1 MDIADLRRNY
11 TRGGLSETEALPDP
25 VEQFRLWFKQAMEA
39 ELWEPNAMTLSTVD
53 FTLLPNVRIVLLK
66 AFDERG
72 FVFYTNYESQK
83 GEELKANPQAA
94 LHFAWLPLERQ
105 VKLRGRIEKIS
116 HQESLSYFLSRPW
129 GNRLGAWVSQ
139 QSKVISSRKLLEMK
153 WDEMKA
159 KFGQGEIPLPS
170 FWGGYRLIPSTFE
183 FWQGRENRLHD
194 RIAYTPNDE
203 APGWIRSRLSP

>member
-1 MDIADLRRNY
+1 MNIADLRRNY
-11 TRGGLSETEALPDP
+11 TRGGLSEEEAHPNP
-25 VEQFRLWFKQAMEA
+25 VEQFRIWFNQAVEA
-39 ELWEPNAMTLSTVD
+39 DLCEPNAMTLATVD
-53 FTLLPNVRIVLLK
+53 SSMLPNIRVVLLK

-83 GEELKANPQAA
+83 GKELECNPQAA

-105 VKLRGRIEKIS
+105 VKLRGRVEKVS
-116 HQESLSYFLSRPW
+116 RQESLSYFLSRPW

-139 QSKVISSRKLLEMK
+139 QSKVITSRKLLEMK
-153 WDEMKA
+153 WEEMKA

-170 FWGGYRLIPSTFE
+170 FWGGYRVVPSSFE

-194 RIAYTPNDE
+194 RIAYHRDNE
-203 APGWIRSRLSP
+203 NSEWVRSRLSP